1 MWQKIVEPVRKYI
14 FYGNEKAVKK
24 EEQLKEEQMNKRN
37 GNEKVIQDEKMVKED
52 KKEGKKKNIIL
63 WERAVLFGALIV
75 VGIWKR
81 EKVKE
86 IWKNL
91 S

>member
-1 MWQKIVEPVRKYI
+1 MGYKKNEP
-14 FYGNEKAVKK
+14 
-24 EEQLKEEQMNKRN
+24 KRN
-37 GNEKVIQDEKMVKED
+37 CPNREAIQRLIIEKIIQDEKMVKED

-86 IWKNL
+86 IWTNL